1 MRRFVIDIDFSKTNL
16 INNIETIEQDF
27 YPVFF
32 YNDENPNFIALWY
45 GNKEIQHSEYL
56 TIEIDLSQKTLIIDR
71 DLKWTLILFYYFQDH
86 RLIISS
92 DYTYFSE
99 HIGWITINL
108 SYVQNLLWSWQWT
121 DWTILNSVHIAYP
134 WKRYKFTPKWCT
146 IHKKDF
152 LPQDI
157 DLQDIIHQQFCCM
170 NKYNIIWAELSWW
183 KDSAFLPILSKKSN
197 NFPFSFAS
205 WQLHSND
212 VGDTQ
217 WNTLH
222 WIINFLNI
230 PFEFHTISHE
240 DYPLKKEVPWVIDHP
255 IQEIYKNSL
264 LKEIAIFNKHGV
276 NTVFTGFWGDE
287 MFERFSK
294 NNNTQ
299 PVNQEYKNI
308 FTEAFLESIYS
319 KSNTINQQDIFPPS
333 LYQALI
339 SRNNL
344 YIHNGIWPISPFHN
358 IDIYGYFH
366 KLQLN
371 KKDFFRYFY
380 TSVDNDIATL
390 FEKNTNMVEYF
401 SEYIRSDYFNSLLLS
416 CLSDKNIIVP
426 YYSTNFIQTHLT
438 PTKNWS
444 NNQIK
449 VYGFHIYLFVKISL
463 MLDKDLIPRTQNK
476 DN

>member
-1 MRRFVIDIDFSKTNL
+1 MRKYVIDIDFSKTNV

-32 YNDENPNFIALWY
+32 YDNENPNFVTLWY

-56 TIEIDLSQKTLIIDR
+56 TIDIDLLQKTLIMDR
-71 DLKWTLILFYYFQDH
+71 DLKGTLILFYYFQDS

-99 HIGWITINL
+99 HLNWITINL
-108 SYVQNLLWSWQWT
+108 SYVNILLGSGQWV
-121 DWTILNSVHIAYP
+121 DGTILNDVHIAYP
-134 WKRYKFTPKWCT
+134 WKRYEFTPKWCT
-146 IHKKDF
+146 IHKKEF
-152 LPQDI
+152 LAQEI

-170 NKYNIIWAELSWW
+170 NSNNIIWAELSWW

-197 NFPFSFAS
+197 NFPFRFAS
-205 WQLHSND
+205 WQLHNGSTGNI
-212 VGDTQ
+212 Q
-217 WNTLH
+217 RNTLS
-222 WIINFLNI
+222 WIINFLDI
-230 PFEFHTISHE
+230 PFEFHTISDK
-240 DYPLKKEVPWVIDHP
+240 DYPLKKEVPWAIDHP

-264 LKEIAIFNKHGV
+264 LEEIAIFKKHGI

-287 MFERFSK
+287 MFEKFSK

-299 PVNQEYKNI
+299 PVNCKYESI
-308 FTEAFLESIYS
+308 FTKSFLESTLW
-319 KSNTINQQDIFPPS
+319 KHNTINQRDNFPPS

-344 YIHNGIWPISPFHN
+344 YIHNGIWPVSPFQN
-358 IDIYGYFH
+358 IDIYGYFQ
-366 KLQLN
+366 KLYLN
-371 KKDFFRYFY
+371 KKDFFKYFY
-380 TSVDNDIATL
+380 GSVDPDIAVL

-416 CLSDKNIIVP
+416 CLCDKNSIIS
-426 YYSTNFIQTHLT
+426 YYNTNFIHTHLF
-438 PTKNWS
+438 PTKIRN

-449 VYGFHIYLFVKISL
+449 VYGFHVYLFVKLSL
-463 MLDKDLIPRTQNK
+463 MLNKNLIPRAQNK
-476 DN
+476 DQ